1 MNLKTSKNKIKKKNI
16 MNKIS
21 VAIPTF
27 YSSKFIS
34 QTIESLK
41 NDSIINEIIIC
52 DDSENAIEFK
62 ALKNTVSKL
71 LENTEIKLNIT
82 KNSKNLGGF
91 KNKYKCIEK
100 VSSEFVYQIDSD
112 NIANTKSLRHI
123 SKLNL
128 QALDKSILHLPSKI
142 YLFNRN
148 KNERF
153 FKPSNNVIYFKEDKV
168 VDSYQIKNALL
179 SNKKFVISRNIGWLL
194 NTGNPFV
201 YKKSYLE
208 YLKPGLSKS
217 EDTLAACSIALF
229 YYWLNSGNSIS
240 ISKFLSHYHRLRD
253 DSYFVS
259 KGDIAIKSI
268 NHFKEQI
275 KNLS

>member
-1 MNLKTSKNKIKKKNI
+1 

-71 LENTEIKLNIT
+71 LENTEINLNIT

-91 KNKYKCIEK
+91 KNKYSCIEK
-100 VSSEFVYQIDSD
+100 VSNDFVYQIDSD
-112 NIANTKSLRHI
+112 NIANPKSLKAI
-123 SKLNL
+123 SNFKL
-128 QALDKSILHLPSKI
+128 ATLDNSILYLPSKI
-142 YLFNRN
+142 YLFNKY
-148 KNERF
+148 KNERL
-153 FKPSNNVIYFKEDKV
+153 FKPSNNVVYLKNTKV
-168 VDSYQIKNALL
+168 VNPQEVRDILL
-179 SNKKFVISRNIGWLL
+179 NNKKFVKSRNIGWLL

-201 YKKSYLE
+201 NKQSYLE
-208 YLKPGLSKS
+208 YLKPGLSRTES
-217 EDTLAACSIALF
+217 TLAACSIALV

-240 ISKFLSHYHRLRD
+240 ISKFLSHYHRLRN

-259 KGDIAIKSI
+259 RGDIAMKSI
-268 NHFKEQI
+268 DYFKEQI
-275 KNLS
+275 KSI

>member
-1 MNLKTSKNKIKKKNI
+1 MD
-16 MNKIS
+16 
-21 VAIPTF
+21 F
-27 YSSKFIS
+27 
-34 QTIESLK
+34 SLV
-41 NDSIINEIIIC
+41 DEVVIC
-52 DDSENAIEFK
+52 DDSENHEEFQN
-62 ALKNTVSKL
+62 LERTVKKL
-71 LENTEIKLNIT
+71 FEKSEIKLNIS
-82 KNSKNLGGF
+82 KNNKNLGGF

-100 VSSEFVYQIDSD
+100 VSNEYVYQIDSD

-128 QALDKSILHLPSKI
+128 QVLDKSILHLPSKI
-142 YLFNRN
+142 YLFNKN

-153 FKPSNNVIYFKEDKV
+153 FKPSNNVIYFKETKV

-179 SNKKFVISRNIGWLL
+179 NNNKFVISKNIGWLL

-201 YKKSYLE
+201 RQESYLE

-229 YYWLNSGNSIS
+229 YYWLSSGNSIS
-240 ISKFLSHYHRLRD
+240 ISKFLSHHHRLRD

-268 NHFKEQI
+268 NYFKENI

>member
-1 MNLKTSKNKIKKKNI
+1 MS
-16 MNKIS
+16 KIS
-21 VAIPTF
+21 IAIPTF
-27 YSSKFIS
+27 FSSLFID
-34 QTIESLK
+34 QTIRSIMDFSLV
-41 NDSIINEIIIC
+41 DEIVIC
-52 DDSENAIEFK
+52 DDSENYEEYQNLERIVKKLIEK
-62 ALKNTVSKL
+62 S
-71 LENTEIKLNIT
+71 EIKLNIS
-82 KNSKNLGGF
+82 KNNKNLGGF

-100 VSSEFVYQIDSD
+100 VSNEYVYQIDSD

-142 YLFNRN
+142 YLFNKN

-153 FKPSNNVIYFKEDKV
+153 FKPSNNVVYFKEDKV

-217 EDTLAACSIALF
+217 ENTSAACSIALI

-259 KGDIAIKSI
+259 EGEIAIKSI
-268 NHFKEQI
+268 NYFKEQI

>member
-1 MNLKTSKNKIKKKNI
+1 

-21 VAIPTF
+21 VAIPTY
-27 YSSKFIS
+27 YSSSFITP
-34 QTIESLK
+34 TINSLK
-41 NDSIINEIIIC
+41 NNSLINEIVIC
-52 DDSENAIEFK
+52 DDSEDNNEFK
-62 ALKNTVSKL
+62 NLEYTVNKL
-71 LENTEIKLNIT
+71 LSNSEVKLDIS
-82 KNSKNLGGF
+82 KNLKNLGGF

-100 VSSEFVYQIDSD
+100 VSNEYVYQIDSD
-112 NIANTKSLRHI
+112 NIANPKSLGHI
-123 SKLNL
+123 SELNL
-128 QALDKSILHLPSKI
+128 QALDKSILYLPSKI
-142 YLFNRN
+142 YLFNKN

-153 FKPSNNVIYFKEDKV
+153 FKPSNNVIYFKETKV

-179 SNKKFVISRNIGWLL
+179 NNKKFVISKNIGWLL

-201 YKKSYLE
+201 NKKSYLE
-208 YLKPGLSKS
+208 CLKPGLSKS

-240 ISKFLSHYHRLRD
+240 ISKFLSHYHRLRN

-268 NHFKEQI
+268 NYFKEQI